1 MSMNAEQ
8 FREAIEAL
16 GLTQTGVNGVDRF
29 LGVNETTVRRWAREA
44 GPPDAVAMLLRL
56 MVYHGWKS
64 DWVRDRYAE
73 DRPRAK
79 GAG

>member
-1 MSMNAEQ
+1 MPMNAEQ
-8 FREAIEAL
+8 FRQAIEAL
-16 GLTQTGVNGVDRF
+16 GMTQTGVNGVDRF

-56 MVYHGWKS
+56 MVNHGWKPEG
-64 DWVRDRYAE
+64 VRGRYAD
-73 DRPRAK
+73 DRPRVK